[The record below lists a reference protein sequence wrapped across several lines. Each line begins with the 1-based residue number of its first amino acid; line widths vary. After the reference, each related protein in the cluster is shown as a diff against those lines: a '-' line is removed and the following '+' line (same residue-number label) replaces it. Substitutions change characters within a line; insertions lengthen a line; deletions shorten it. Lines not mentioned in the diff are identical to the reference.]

1 MLGEGS
7 KGMRSL
13 AVLAACLLMLTA
25 LAPLSAAAPPAFTF
39 VDVKGDATQGQAPA
53 SGAVADGVDVVQG
66 SFEEQDGSVRFTLEM
81 VDLEAME
88 SETRDTS
95 FHVQYALS
103 FTTSN
108 GDWYSARAMF
118 GGLLYTIVPVG
129 GWTFQWHDRNA
140 DEWVDADGRRDG
152 NTLVWDVAPSA
163 LGLADGD
170 RIAGWEVQTWA
181 SRDGADQVGDWA
193 SATQPYV
200 LGAGPVTVPDTAA
213 SITSGALIADPEGD
227 VEGRDGIVTGGGVPA
242 TDILKAS
249 IGEAGADLV
258 FTLALVDLES
268 VQDEPR
274 DPNYHVQYAFSFITR
289 DGHDGYS
296 MRALY
301 EGPGRNGAASAGG
314 WSFNMHDRDADE
326 WPAAHGWL
334 DGSTL
339 VWQVPRSAFD
349 VATGTELREIG
360 VSTWASFDERDQY
373 GDRAQAEATYVVGAP
388 GSNETL
394 GSPDENVLD
403 AELPGFGAL
412 AGLAALA
419 VVLRRRR

>member
-1 MLGEGS
+1 
-7 KGMRSL
+7 MRFL
-13 AVLAACLLMLTA
+13 AVLTACFLMLTV

-39 VDVKGDATQGQAPA
+39 ADVKGDAMQGQTAA
-53 SGAVADGVDVVQG
+53 TGAVADGVDIVKG
-66 SFEEQDGSVRFTLEM
+66 GFEEQDGSVRFTLEM
-81 VDLEAME
+81 VDLDGMGQEVL
-88 SETRDTS
+88 DTS

-118 GGLLYTIVPVG
+118 GGVMYTINPIG

-152 NTLVWDVAPSA
+152 NTLVWDVAPSE
-163 LGLADGD
+163 LRLVDGD
-170 RIAGWEVQTWA
+170 HLAGWEVQTWA
-181 SRDGADQVGDWA
+181 SRDGEDQVGDWA

-200 LGAGPVTVPDTAA
+200 LGVGPMTLVNNATSV
-213 SITSGALIADPEGD
+213 TSGAVIADPEGD
-227 VEGRDGIVTGGGVPA
+227 VEGSDGIVTGGGVPA
-242 TDILKAS
+242 TDILQAS
-249 IGEAGADLV
+249 ISEVGADLV
-258 FTLALVDLES
+258 FTLTLVDLES
-268 VQDEPR
+268 VQDEPS

-289 DGHDGYS
+289 DGHEGYS

-314 WSFNMHDRDADE
+314 WSFNMHDRDTDQ
-326 WPAAHGWL
+326 WPEAHGWL

-349 VATGTELREIG
+349 VATGTTLREIG
-360 VSTWASFDERDQY
+360 VNTWASFDERDQY

-388 GSNETL
+388 ESNATAGL
-394 GSPDENVLD
+394 PDENVLD
-403 AELPGFGAL
+403 AELPGLGPL

-419 VVLRRRR
+419 AVAMLRRRR